1 MNKSDILLRFVGE
14 ALTSAMFTGEDQ
26 IFLSASKAESEK
38 IRVHFMSIVEL
49 TGIKE
54 DEGSITIPNGATIS
68 FVLTDT
74 QTSGGLL
81 GHVYA
86 INCFNET
93 NFSYVHALVSG
104 WTIHKGYRA
113 VFYSEE

>member
-14 ALTSAMFTGEDQ
+14 ALTSAIFTGEDQ
-26 IFLSASKAESEK
+26 IFLSASRAESEK
-38 IRVHFMSIVEL
+38 IRTYFMRMVK
-49 TGIKE
+49 GAGVKE
-54 DEGSITIPNGATIS
+54 DEDSITLPNGATIS

-93 NFSYVHALVSG
+93 NFNRVSDLVYL
-104 WTIHKGYRA
+104 WAMLKKHRA
-113 VFYSEE
+113 VFYSEG

>member
-1 MNKSDILLRFVGE
+1 MSAVFAGE
-14 ALTSAMFTGEDQ
+14 NQ
-26 IFLSASKAESEK
+26 IFLSASKVESEK
-38 IRVHFMSIVEL
+38 IRAHFMLIVKSA
-49 TGIKE
+49 GIKE
-54 DEGSITIPNGATIS
+54 DASSITLPNGAVIS

-74 QTSGGLL
+74 QVSGGLI

-104 WTIHKGYRA
+104 WTMHKGYRA